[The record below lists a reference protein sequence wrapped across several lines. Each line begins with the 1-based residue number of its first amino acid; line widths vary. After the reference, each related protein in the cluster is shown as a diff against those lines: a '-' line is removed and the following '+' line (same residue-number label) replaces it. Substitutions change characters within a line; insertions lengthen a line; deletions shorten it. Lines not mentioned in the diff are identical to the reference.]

1 MLKIKNNV
9 DLKELE
15 KFEYELQEDWW
26 NRGYYENGNIKG
38 KSIYWKHVD
47 LYKSIE
53 IEIDTRRIFESYDDI
68 YREVEEKYI
77 DDLIKAGLVEKVGE

>member
-1 MLKIKNNV
+1 MLKIKDNV

-15 KFEYELQEDWW
+15 KFDYELHEDWL
-26 NRGYYENGNIKG
+26 NRGYYENGDVKG

-53 IEIDTRRIFESYDDI
+53 IELDTRKIFESYDDM
-68 YREVEEKYI
+68 YRGVEEKYI
-77 DDLIKAGLVEKVGE
+77 DDLINADLVEEVGK